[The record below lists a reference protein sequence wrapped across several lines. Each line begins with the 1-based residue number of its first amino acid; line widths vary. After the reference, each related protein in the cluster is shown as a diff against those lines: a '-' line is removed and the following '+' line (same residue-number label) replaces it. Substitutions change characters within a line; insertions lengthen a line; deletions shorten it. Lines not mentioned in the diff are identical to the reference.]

1 MTRRMEGLYVG
12 EDGGDIGAA
21 ESFSRRHPWEYGS
34 LVLFQ
39 SSYNMTSSHNGP
51 DFGDAGGFSDN
62 NLFWID
68 PRM

>member
-39 SSYNMTSSHNGP
+39 SSSNMTSSHNSP
-51 DFGDAGGFSDN
+51 DFDDAGGFSDN
-62 NLFWID
+62 NLF
-68 PRM
+68 